1 MVTVG
6 IAGARGVGAG
16 IAQVALQHNVPV
28 LLYDQRAQ
36 ALEDAQRRIERGLHA
51 DAAPR
56 SAEQTDNI
64 GLRGL
69 TATVDLSDLVGAN
82 VVFDAL
88 ADSLAV
94 KRALLTKL
102 ESFCAV
108 ETVIACNTGSLSIAA
123 LAAGL
128 HTPARVLGVHF
139 FPPVA
144 TMELVE
150 VIPGPRTAPEAL
162 RTTLDLMAIFEKTAV
177 LVKNRPG
184 FIVNRLSQ
192 PLYAEAVR
200 LLEEGAADAR
210 TIDGLIKAMGFKAG
224 PLENL
229 DLVGLDTNLAL
240 TKALYEASF
249 GDARYRPSVLLA
261 EMVDAG
267 QLGRKTGKGF
277 YDYPEG

>member
-36 ALEDAQRRIERGLHA
+36 ALEDAQRRIERGLQA
-51 DAAPR
+51 DATPR
-56 SAEQTDNI
+56 GPERPDNI

-69 TATVDLSDLVGAN
+69 TVTEDLSELASAN
-82 VVFDAL
+82 VIFDAL
-88 ADSLAV
+88 TDSLAV

-108 ETVIACNTGSLSIAA
+108 ETVFACNTGSLSIAA

-128 HTPARVLGVHF
+128 QTPTRVLGVHF

-162 RTTLDLMAIFEKTAV
+162 RTTLDLIATFEKTAV

-184 FIVNRLSQ
+184 FIVNRLLQ

-249 GDARYRPSVLLA
+249 GDARYRPAVLLA